1 MIYYRLHAWGD
12 TMEEAFEQC
21 AVAMFGYMTDL
32 ERVEMTQL
40 HYVEA
45 EGHDMESLLFHFLD
59 ELLFMFSAE
68 PYIVAKVFHF
78 SNNNFIIIILKI
90 FFQLH
95 QLFVQR
101 FFDFLFL
108 MREYLFNKSSILI
121 CDFSNNL
128 KNKIQY
134 SLPSV
139 FYYFKNFVRESI
151 ILCYQKVK
159 IIKFDRENFKIN
171 AMALGEEFTIG
182 KHTQNAEVK
191 AITYSAMQI
200 LESSERECPEIFV
213 IVDI

>member
-1 MIYYRLHAWGD
+1 MDELTEEDFAIPPAKYEYLDHTADVQLHAWGD
-12 TMEEAFEQC
+12 TIEEAFEQC

-68 PYIVAKVFHF
+68 PYIVAK
-78 SNNNFIIIILKI
+78 
-90 FFQLH
+90 
-95 QLFVQR
+95 
-101 FFDFLFL
+101 
-108 MREYLFNKSSILI
+108 
-121 CDFSNNL
+121 
-128 KNKIQY
+128 
-134 SLPSV
+134 
-139 FYYFKNFVRESI
+139 
-151 ILCYQKVK
+151 KVK
-159 IIKFDRENFKIN
+159 ITKFDRANFKIN

-182 KHTQNAEVK
+182 KHSQNAEVK

-200 LESSERECPEIFV
+200 VESSETECPEIFV